1 MISSHHVLIVAK
13 TAIWISSSD
22 VRNIK
27 TGRKECFFPVDER
40 KVDSVKNSLN
50 VRQEKFC
57 LEYASSGNACDAYMK
72 AYKIPKGKRDYA
84 NACAIRLVHQQKIV
98 QKLQDL
104 SAEMKSE
111 KIANAS
117 EMQEALTK
125 IIRQELDE
133 EVLMTEMVG
142 DGMSETKKYKKKPCN
157 KDVIS
162 AVDKLARIQGLYDQS
177 NPLKVLIPVF
187 TDEEKIPE

>member
-1 MISSHHVLIVAK
+1 M
-13 TAIWISSSD
+13 
-22 VRNIK
+22 
-27 TGRKECFFPVDER
+27 
-40 KVDSVKNSLN
+40 KNSLN